1 MAPLDIASYLFN
13 IGGYVINEIDP
24 MKAPRIAIVGAGPG
38 GLCAANLLH
47 RAGWPVTVFE
57 GDAAFDARDQ
67 GGTLD
72 LHPDGGQLALAKAGL
87 LEDFLAVARHEDQG
101 QRVLDHATGAVLRE
115 EIPEEGTGDRP
126 EIDRVLLRQLLLRPL
141 GEGVVRWG
149 EPVDAV
155 LSDDSGAH
163 FLRLRDEVAG
173 PFDLVIGADGAWSR
187 VRSALAEQQPTYT
200 GVTFVELWFSQV
212 DERHAALSERVGR
225 GSVFSLHDCAG
236 LFAQRN
242 GGGTIRVYAAFRSCE
257 SDTDRPDK
265 ALAGITLAELRTRFD
280 GWSPALLDLIDK
292 ADRIAAIRPIVAL
305 PVDFRWTH
313 KPGLTLLGDAA
324 HVMPPMGE
332 GVNLAMLDAAELAES
347 LIGAADWRQATE
359 AYELAMLERSNRIA
373 SETREAFA
381 QWFSA
386 EGANSLL
393 AHMDQRLAGE

>member
-13 IGGYVINEIDP
+13 IGAYVINEIDP

-72 LHPDGGQLALAKAGL
+72 LHPDGGKLALAKAGL

-126 EIDRVLLRQLLLRPL
+126 EIDRMLLRQLLLRPL

-187 VRSALAEQQPTYT
+187 VRAALAEQQPTYT
-200 GVTFVELWFSQV
+200 GVTFVELWF
-212 DERHAALSERVGR
+212 
-225 GSVFSLHDCAG
+225 
-236 LFAQRN
+236 
-242 GGGTIRVYAAFRSCE
+242 
-257 SDTDRPDK
+257 P
-265 ALAGITLAELRTRFD
+265 
-280 GWSPALLDLIDK
+280 
-292 ADRIAAIRPIVAL
+292 
-305 PVDFRWTH
+305 RWTS
-313 KPGLTLLGDAA
+313 G
-324 HVMPPMGE
+324 
-332 GVNLAMLDAAELAES
+332 
-347 LIGAADWRQATE
+347 
-359 AYELAMLERSNRIA
+359 
-373 SETREAFA
+373 TR
-381 QWFSA
+381 
-386 EGANSLL
+386 
-393 AHMDQRLAGE
+393 R